1 MTVQFLEVLAI
12 AFALS
17 LDAFAVSF
25 AASTAGFTKNKRAVF
40 RLSFHFGLFQFLMPI
55 VGWALGVAI
64 EPIIA
69 AFDHWI
75 AFLLLAIVGI
85 RMIRSALHP
94 EAETQ
99 QNDPSRGFT
108 LVMLAIATSIDALA
122 VGLSMAMLN
131 MDVWY
136 PAIVIGIVAGG
147 MSVLAIAGGN
157 RLGSWMGSR
166 AQLLGGIV
174 LIFIGVRIVI
184 THLAPG
190 PG

>member
-1 MTVQFLEVLAI
+1 MSVQFLEVLAI

-25 AASTAGFTKNKRAVF
+25 AASTAGFTKDRRAVF
-40 RLSFHFGLFQFLMPI
+40 RLSFHFGLFQFLMPLA
-55 VGWALGVAI
+55 GYALGVAI

-69 AFDHWI
+69 TFDHWL
-75 AFLLLAIVGI
+75 AFTLLAIVGI
-85 RMIRSALHP
+85 RMIRGALHT

-122 VGLSMAMLN
+122 VGLSMAVLN
-131 MDVWY
+131 MQVWY
-136 PAIVIGIVAGG
+136 PAIVIGLVAGG

-157 RLGSWMGSR
+157 RVGSWLGQR
-166 AQLLGGIV
+166 AQLVGGIV
-174 LIFIGVRIVI
+174 LILIGVRIVV
-184 THLAPG
+184 THLT
-190 PG
+190 

>member
-1 MTVQFLEVLAI
+1 VTVQFLEVLVI
-12 AFALS
+12 AFALA

-25 AASTAGFTKNKRAVF
+25 AASSAGFTKDRRAVF

-55 VGWALGVAI
+55 VGYALGMTI
-64 EPIIA
+64 EPIIE

-85 RMIRSALHP
+85 RMIRASLHP

-122 VGLSMAMLN
+122 VGLSMAVLN
-131 MDVWY
+131 MQVWY
-136 PAIVIGIVAGG
+136 PAVVIGLVAGG

-157 RLGSWMGSR
+157 RVGSWLGQR
-166 AQLLGGIV
+166 AQLFGGIV
-174 LIFIGVRIVI
+174 LILIGVRIVI
-184 THLAPG
+184 SHLS
-190 PG
+190 